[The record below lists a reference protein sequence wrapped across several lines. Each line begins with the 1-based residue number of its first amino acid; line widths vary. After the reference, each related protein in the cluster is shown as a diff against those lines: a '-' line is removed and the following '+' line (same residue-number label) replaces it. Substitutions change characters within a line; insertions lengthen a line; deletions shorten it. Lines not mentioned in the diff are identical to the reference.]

1 MNAVNK
7 TMFLLLIIMTN
18 LLFSQDN
25 SNSKLNKLD
34 DYFKRIL
41 TKNDLLILEWG
52 EPDNKSFN
60 SFDKSIIS
68 TYNEKDLFGYYTFF
82 SIDNLI
88 FKVIHLIQGNTDEES
103 KLLYDKYSRI
113 FEKSDFKFEKLPE
126 DGFNIKAFKYFKNG
140 IIITHYLF
148 PASKDGKL
156 SGKEILTIETTITK

>member
-1 MNAVNK
+1 MTK
-7 TMFLLLIIMTN
+7 SIFLFLIIMTN

-25 SNSKLNKLD
+25 SISKFNKSE

-68 TYNEKDLFGYYTFF
+68 TYNEKDLFGYYTFL

-88 FKVIHLIQGNTDEES
+88 FKVIHLVQCNTDEKTKE
-103 KLLYDKYSRI
+103 LYDKSSKT
-113 FEKSDFKFEKLPE
+113 FEEAGFKYVKLAR
-126 DGFNIKAFKYFKNG
+126 DGFTLNAIKYFKDD
-140 IIITHYLF
+140 IIITHNIF
-148 PASKDGKL
+148 SAPKEGKNTGKDA
-156 SGKEILTIETTITK
+156 LTIETTITK